1 MKLIMENW
9 RSYLKEVS
17 KEEIAYFGQAF
28 KQLSDDP
35 SKIFNSEWIEENIGP
50 ELGSGAFRNTY
61 AIKGR
66 DDIVFKVANQYNTGD
81 ASYMNSEEK
90 RLFNQYPEYFPK
102 VYLTSPSYSG
112 EEFEEMRKKL
122 SFGAGFS
129 KIGEQS
135 SYVPWIIVEKV
146 IPFNDDK
153 YEEFN
158 LFMMNK
164 YNSLSKIYNVL
175 WRSTLNSGGSVN
187 LLVTE
192 FQQGIHLQKFLRQYL
207 RTVPN
212 KELANNI
219 TYVFLREYA
228 DARKLA
234 IDKITEFLNGASDLD
249 RLRNFIKESTLGIDD
264 IRPDNLG
271 TDLDT
276 KSKLLFIDINKN

>member
-1 MKLIMENW
+1 MENW
-9 RSYLKEVS
+9 RTFLKEVS
-17 KEEIAYFGQAF
+17 KEEVAYFGQAF
-28 KQLSDDP
+28 KQLLDDP

-50 ELGSGAFRNTY
+50 EIGSGAFRNTH

-66 DDIVFKVANQYNTGD
+66 DDLVFKVANRYNTGD

-90 RLFNQYPEYFPK
+90 RLFNQFPEYFPK

-122 SFGAGFS
+122 GFGPGLS
-129 KIGEQS
+129 NIGEQS
-135 SYVPWIIVEKV
+135 SYVPWIIIEKV

-153 YEEFN
+153 YEQFN

-164 YNSLSKIYNVL
+164 YDSLSKIYNVL
-175 WRSTLNSGGSVN
+175 WKSILNSGGSVN
-187 LLVTE
+187 LLMKE
-192 FQQGIHLQKFLRQYL
+192 FQQGTYLQKFLRQYL
-207 RTVPN
+207 RTVAN
-212 KELANNI
+212 KELANNL
-219 TYVFLREYA
+219 TYVFLRQHQ

-234 IDKITEFLNGASDLD
+234 IDKITEILNDAADLEK
-249 RLRNFIKESTLGIDD
+249 LRNFIKESTLGIDD

-271 TDLDT
+271 TDIDT